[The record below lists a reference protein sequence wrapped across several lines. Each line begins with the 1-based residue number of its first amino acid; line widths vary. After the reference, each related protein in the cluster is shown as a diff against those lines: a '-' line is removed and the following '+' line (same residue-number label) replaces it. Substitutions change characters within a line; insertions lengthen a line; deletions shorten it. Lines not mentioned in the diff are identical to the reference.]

1 MEDWNGDGKED
12 ARDVYEYHEFLN
24 ETDQEIGHGGS
35 SRGGSSRGGS
45 SSGGSSSGGMFKV
58 VVGVCVGI
66 VVLALLLG
74 VAIPGAVIELL
85 LKIILIAGL
94 LTLLFKKK

>member
-24 ETDQEIGHGGS
+24 ETDQEIG
-35 SRGGSSRGGS
+35 RGGSSR
-45 SSGGSSSGGMFKV
+45 GGSSSGGMFKV

-85 LKIILIAGL
+85 LKIILIVGL

>member
-24 ETDQEIGHGGS
+24 ETDQEIGH
-35 SRGGSSRGGS
+35 GGSSRGGS

>member
-35 SRGGSSRGGS
+35 SR
-45 SSGGSSSGGMFKV
+45 GGSSSGGMFKV

-85 LKIILIAGL
+85 LKIILIVGL